1 MHDQV
6 RGSDRGPKGDP
17 DGGGPVGIGSHM
29 APHLRVYT
37 IWGVNHHIGFYFD
50 IRQWWGP
57 LGDLITNL
65 VWASVLT
72 WLGDVVCV
80 GDLGL

>member
-37 IWGVNHHIGFYFD
+37 VWGVNHQWGF
-50 IRQWWGP
+50 I
-57 LGDLITNL
+57 LISGSGG
-65 VWASVLT
+65 VHWVI
-72 WLGDVVCV
+72 
-80 GDLGL
+80 

>member
-29 APHLRVYT
+29 APPSKGLHNLGRQSSM
-37 IWGVNHHIGFYFD
+37 GFSFD

-57 LGDLITNL
+57 RDDQITDLVRSSGRTQRGDHRDGGP
-65 VWASVLT
+65 V
-72 WLGDVVCV
+72 
-80 GDLGL
+80 